1 MISTFLMAVSIVVI
15 ILGLYGLMS
24 KKNLIKM
31 FMTIEIIFFGV
42 IIAVATLALVVA
54 NPLTTQFFILIIAL
68 VAALEEAIGVGI
80 LLVVKNVTG
89 TIDADTLT
97 ELKE

>member
-42 IIAVATLALVVA
+42 IVAVATLALVAA

-68 VAALEEAIGVGI
+68 IAALEEAIGVGI

>member
-42 IIAVATLALVVA
+42 IIAVATLALVAA